1 MFLLAEPSH
10 VSVSGAEPSHGSV
23 SGVQSCF
30 C

>member
-1 MFLLAEPSH
+1 MFLLAESSH

>member
-10 VSVSGAEPSHGSV
+10 VSVSGAESGHVSV
-23 SGVQSCF
+23 SGAQSRF

>member
-1 MFLLAEPSH
+1 MVLLAEPSR

-23 SGVQSCF
+23 SGAQSWF